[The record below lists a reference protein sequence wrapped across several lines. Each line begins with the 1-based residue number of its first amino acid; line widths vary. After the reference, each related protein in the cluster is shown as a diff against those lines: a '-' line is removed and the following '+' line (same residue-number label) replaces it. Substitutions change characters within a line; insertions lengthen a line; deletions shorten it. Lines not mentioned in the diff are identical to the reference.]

1 MSNTIPGGY
10 YWNTVTKR
18 HEDAWGNPVE
28 KHSDAEI
35 KKAKEDSETLT
46 PDQAEIL
53 AREAQ
58 TKQRA
63 SELQAAAAAAAAQAK
78 TAAVQ
83 PRARAGR
90 RGR

>member
-10 YWNTVTKR
+10 YWNADRKR

-28 KHSDAEI
+28 KQSDAEI
-35 KKAKEDSETLT
+35 KKAKEEGEALT

-63 SELQAAAAAAAAQAK
+63 SELQAAADAAAAAAK
-78 TAAVQ
+78 TAQVQ
-83 PRARAGR
+83 PRGGK